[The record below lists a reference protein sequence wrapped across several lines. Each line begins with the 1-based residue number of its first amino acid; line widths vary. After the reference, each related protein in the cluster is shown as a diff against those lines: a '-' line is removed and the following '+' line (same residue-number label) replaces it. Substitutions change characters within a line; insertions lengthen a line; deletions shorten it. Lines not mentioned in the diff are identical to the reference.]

1 MKKRIFS
8 IIALALVCAFT
19 LSACD
24 GCTNL
29 QPINFTNAFNGGSG
43 LKEENP
49 VSGYQE
55 TLTYDVSYAKSH
67 EGYAINSA
75 LNSNED
81 VKFTFEKGKY
91 VSTLTVYSSFNEVLG
106 GQLESD
112 ILSSLEDNQKQ
123 AYHLHTEFS
132 VDVTYEITGRELY
145 STTDT
150 IVSDVYF
157 CDSTLSYAPVYS
169 LTNANYTNFYY
180 STNSEAVK
188 VKTISEIK
196 YNKNNYTISFTVNDN
211 KPTITTKEYN
221 FKSIIDNAQL
231 LFALRNFSV
240 ELDSTQALPVVASNY
255 GEAVPLVVRN
265 NQKNI
270 IKYEQDNPLSY
281 NYDSFDG
288 DVEISHLLFYRNQ
301 KNETGAMQHV
311 YIQNKVDNSPL
322 AYKSLLV
329 RYVEPLTS
337 YRTIVPMGVLV
348 YNLNSVDVEYN

>member
-8 IIALALVCAFT
+8 IIALALVCVFT

-55 TLTYDVSYAKSH
+55 TLTYDVSYDKSH
-67 EGYAINSA
+67 EGYAINNGLS
-75 LNSNED
+75 SNED
-81 VKFTFEKGKY
+81 VKFKFENGKY
-91 VSTLTVYSSFNEVLG
+91 VSTLTVLSSFSEAPIP
-106 GQLESD
+106 LESD
-112 ILSSLEDNQKQ
+112 IISNLQDNQKQ

-132 VDVTYEITGRELY
+132 IDVTYEITGRELY
-145 STTDT
+145 SNTDT

-169 LTNANYTNFYY
+169 LTNANYTNLYY

-188 VKTISEIK
+188 EKTISEVK
-196 YNKNNYTISFTVNDN
+196 YNKNNYTVSFTSDEN
-211 KPTITTKEYN
+211 KPKITTKEYN

-231 LFALRNFSV
+231 LFALRNFPLALEGS
-240 ELDSTQALPVVASNY
+240 QALPVVASNY
-255 GEAVPLVVRN
+255 GEAVPLAVRN
-265 NQKNI
+265 TQKNT
-270 IKYEQDNPLSY
+270 IKYEQDKPLSY
-281 NYDSFDG
+281 NYENFEG
-288 DVEISHLLFYRNQ
+288 DVEISHLLFYRNEA
-301 KNETGAMQHV
+301 NETGAMQHV

-337 YRTIVPMGVLV
+337 IYGTIVPMGVLV
-348 YNLNSVDVEYN
+348 YNLSSVVVG